1 MKFKVVIPQ
10 PVVDSG
16 VRYLKENDCE
26 VLIGNGSTDAEY
38 LKSILADADALLA
51 RTASYPAEVLSA
63 AKKLK
68 VIGRFGVGLDNIDLD
83 YCKKHNI
90 MVTVAPGANSNAVA
104 EHTIMFILMLARNAI
119 VQDENTRNGNYES
132 RNTLPG
138 HDVIGKTL
146 TILGMGRIG
155 RLVAKKAHDGLGM
168 NIVSYDPVV
177 TQEAAPEY
185 VKMVGDLYEA
195 VGMGDFVTINIP
207 VTPKDD
213 KMINKKFFA
222 AMKPTAYLINVS
234 RGLLQDEDEMAAALK
249 ARDIAG
255 AALDVSRKEPND
267 INDPLWQVRDNLIV
281 SPHNAGLTVETKDAM
296 ALLAAQ
302 GIVSVLNGE
311 KPEYPAPGFNV

>member
-1 MKFKVVIPQ
+1 VAFKVVIPQ
-10 PVVDSG
+10 PVVDVG
-16 VRYLKENDCE
+16 VEYLKENGCE
-26 VLIGNGSTDAEY
+26 VVIGNGNTDPEY
-38 LKSILADADALLA
+38 LKSIIADADGILV
-51 RTASYPAEVLSA
+51 RTAEYPAEVLSA
-63 AKKLK
+63 AKNLR
-68 VIGRFGVGLDNIDLD
+68 VIGRFGVGLDNIDLQ
-83 YCKKHNI
+83 YCKDHNI
-90 MVTVAPGANSNAVA
+90 MVTIAPGANSNSVA

-119 VQDENTRNGNYES
+119 VMDESTRNGNYEA
-132 RNTLPG
+132 RNTVPG

-168 NIVSYDPVV
+168 NIVSYDPIV
-177 TQEAAPEY
+177 TQENAPEY

-213 KMINKKFFA
+213 KMICKKFFA

-234 RGLLQDEDEMAAALK
+234 RGLLQDEDELAEAL
-249 ARDIAG
+249 RNHDIAG

-267 INDPLWQVRDNLIV
+267 IGDALWQVRENLIV
-281 SPHNAGLTVETKDAM
+281 SPHSAGLTVETKDAM

-302 GIVSVLNGE
+302 GIVSVMKGE
-311 KPEYPAPGFNV
+311 KPEYPAPGF